1 MKVTNLIPTLLTASL
16 LTMSTSALAQPH
28 HKAGGL
34 FKLFDQDK
42 NGSISASEI
51 ANASTVLQA
60 IDIDQSGEI
69 TKDDLKAIH
78 KERCESKAEKEGK
91 KGCKALR
98 KGKKQHKGKRGASLT
113 DEQKAER
120 FAKLDKNGDT
130 FLDENEIKP
139 RLLKK
144 ADKNQDSLVSLEE
157 LTELFKHK
165 KGHKRST
172 EE

>member
-1 MKVTNLIPTLLTASL
+1 MKVTNLIPTLLTAGL
-16 LTMSTSALAQPH
+16 LTMSTSALAQSH

-51 ANASTVLQA
+51 ANASTVLQTL
-60 IDIDQSGEI
+60 DVDQSGDI
-69 TKDDLKAIH
+69 TKADLKAIY
-78 KERCESKAEKEGK
+78 KQKCESKAEKEGK
-91 KGCKALR
+91 KGCKSLR
-98 KGKKQHKGKRGASLT
+98 KGKKQHKGKKRGPLT

-144 ADKNQDSLVSLEE
+144 ADKNQDGLVSLEE
-157 LTELFKHK
+157 LTALFKNK
-165 KGHKRST
+165 KAHKRST
-172 EE
+172 EK